1 MTDQAATGGLSQK
14 PTDNPPLTAQW
25 PHKKVWLAKTGHW
38 AEYDDLTVEQFVQG
52 YIEIVLPTTGPCH
65 TDRQRSHL
73 LPTANDEGYVIST
86 LASRRLHPQT
96 DPVDGGAQTAQ
107 VGECCR
113 QRRHQSCPAT
123 YSQRRSNPR
132 KVLQPPGQVYQT
144 REQATAQGGAQAL
157 PQLQQQYLHPPKR
170 PRHRWDQDVARL
182 CPLLY
187 ARQSS
192 SPPPGVSQRQ
202 HRHFT

>member
-1 MTDQAATGGLSQK
+1 M
-14 PTDNPPLTAQW
+14 PPPETPSEPPSCLQ
-25 PHKKVWLAKTGHW
+25 PKKK
-38 AEYDDLTVEQFVQG
+38 
-52 YIEIVLPTTGPCH
+52 
-65 TDRQRSHL
+65 
-73 LPTANDEGYVIST
+73 
-86 LASRRLHPQT
+86 
-96 DPVDGGAQTAQ
+96 
-107 VGECCR
+107 
-113 QRRHQSCPAT
+113 QSK
-123 YSQRRSNPR
+123 

-192 SPPPGVSQRQ
+192 SPPPGVSLHQEVRKAQ
-202 HRHFT
+202 IHHRDKETHRLVRSRSPRHITLVSAFLFAACTTC

>member
-1 MTDQAATGGLSQK
+1 MG
-14 PTDNPPLTAQW
+14 
-25 PHKKVWLAKTGHW
+25 
-38 AEYDDLTVEQFVQG
+38 E
-52 YIEIVLPTTGPCH
+52 CR
-65 TDRQRSHL
+65 RQR
-73 LPTANDEGYVIST
+73 
-86 LASRRLHPQT
+86 
-96 DPVDGGAQTAQ
+96 
-107 VGECCR
+107 C
-113 QRRHQSCPAT
+113 HQSRPAT

-192 SPPPGVSQRQ
+192 SPTPGVSLHQEVRKAQ
-202 HRHFT
+202 IHHQDKETHRLVRSRSPRHITLVSAFLFAACTTC